1 MQDVLKIVGS
11 RWKSSRTSWSNR
23 FIYGRGRIIFLIFL
37 TLLNLWIYVLLII
50 MGVMSCIYVLLIING
65 DYLLYI
71 FYVLGLHPS
80 ALINDMHY
88 LSKKKEKNDVIVV
101 FYKVLVFVI

>member
-37 TLLNLWIYVLLII
+37 TLLNLW
-50 MGVMSCIYVLLIING
+50 IYVLLIING